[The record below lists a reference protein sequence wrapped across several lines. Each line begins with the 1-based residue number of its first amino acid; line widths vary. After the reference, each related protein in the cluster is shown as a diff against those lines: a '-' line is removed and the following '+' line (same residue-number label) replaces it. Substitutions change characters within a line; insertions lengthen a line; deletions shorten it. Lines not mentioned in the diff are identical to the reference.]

1 VASNQAHS
9 VGLFSGPPT
18 TGKALAARL
27 FHALLHQRGINPLFP
42 TDPIPM
48 TTKLWMASSA
58 RSGLLAT
65 LVLTAT
71 TLTPAGSLLA
81 QGSSAGVQEFDP
93 LSFPGQVVDDV
104 VVPVPSEVFTVLD
117 KLGEPNWRQ
126 EVRDLKLPQTS
137 DRTLLSLV
145 FGYVVAEGFVAV
157 QAEDKE
163 SVKDIGREVIDLAKA
178 LGISK
183 SVLPHAQAILDA
195 ADQND
200 WKSIRKEFDLTQK
213 TVRTTM
219 EQMRDE
225 DLAQCVSLGG
235 WLRGTASVTSVVTKA
250 FSADRAE
257 LLNQPMLVE
266 HFLSAI
272 GATPESTKNHPVVV
286 KILAGLRIVLTEM
299 ESAVD
304 GFSEDSVRTI
314 GKTCDS
320 LLSEI
325 TAVIK

>member
-1 VASNQAHS
+1 
-9 VGLFSGPPT
+9 
-18 TGKALAARL
+18 
-27 FHALLHQRGINPLFP
+27 
-42 TDPIPM
+42 
-48 TTKLWMASSA
+48 MASSA

-65 LVLTAT
+65 LLLTAA
-71 TLTPAGSLLA
+71 TLTPAGSALA
-81 QGSSAGVQEFDP
+81 QGSSIGVQEFDP

-272 GATPESTKNHPVVV
+272 GATPDSTKNHPVVV

>member
-1 VASNQAHS
+1 MKLPMVDCLRGWLPMALVFSLPLAP
-9 VGLFSGPPT
+9 GL
-18 TGKALAARL
+18 
-27 FHALLHQRGINPLFP
+27 Q
-42 TDPIPM
+42 
-48 TTKLWMASSA
+48 
-58 RSGLLAT
+58 
-65 LVLTAT
+65 
-71 TLTPAGSLLA
+71 A
-81 QGSSAGVQEFDP
+81 QGSAVPVQDFDP

-126 EVRDLKLPQTS
+126 EIRALDVPDST
-137 DRTLLSLV
+137 DRTRLSLI

-163 SVKDIGREVIDLAKA
+163 AVKDVGREVISLAKA
-178 LGISK
+178 LGLSK
-183 SVLPHAQAILDA
+183 SVLPHANAILEA
-195 ADQND
+195 ADQDD

-213 TVRTTM
+213 TVRSTM
-219 EQMRDE
+219 DQMRDS

-266 HFLSAI
+266 HFLAVVGSTPP
-272 GATPESTKNHPVVV
+272 ATRDHPVVARV
-286 KILAGLRIVLTEM
+286 LNGLRDVLTEM

-304 GFSEDSVRTI
+304 GFTEESVRSI
-314 GKTCDS
+314 GDTCNR
-320 LLSEI
+320 LLADINS
-325 TAVIK
+325 AK

>member
-1 VASNQAHS
+1 MKLRTAIDARNAV
-9 VGLFSGPPT
+9 
-18 TGKALAARL
+18 LAAL
-27 FHALLHQRGINPLFP
+27 IWISTHPAALQ
-42 TDPIPM
+42 
-48 TTKLWMASSA
+48 
-58 RSGLLAT
+58 
-65 LVLTAT
+65 
-71 TLTPAGSLLA
+71 A

-126 EVRDLKLPQTS
+126 EIRDLNLPDTS
-137 DRTLLSLV
+137 DRTRLSLL

-178 LGISK
+178 LGLSK

-213 TVRTTM
+213 TVRTSM
-219 EQMRDE
+219 EQMRDG

-235 WLRGTASVTSVVTKA
+235 WLRGTASVTSVVTKS

-266 HFLSAI
+266 HFLSVLKT
-272 GATPESTKNHPVVV
+272 TPTSTKDHPVVV
-286 KILAGLRIVLTEM
+286 KVLGGLRTVLTEM
-299 ESAVD
+299 EGAVD
-304 GFSEDSVRTI
+304 GFSEEAVRTI
-314 GKTCDS
+314 GATCNQ
-320 LLSEI
+320 LLAEI
-325 TAVIK
+325 TAGK

>member
-1 VASNQAHS
+1 
-9 VGLFSGPPT
+9 
-18 TGKALAARL
+18 
-27 FHALLHQRGINPLFP
+27 
-42 TDPIPM
+42 M

-58 RSGLLAT
+58 RSTLLAT
-65 LVLTAT
+65 FVLTAASFT
-71 TLTPAGSLLA
+71 SSQNLLA

-93 LSFPGQVVDDV
+93 LTFPGQVVDDV

-126 EVRDLKLPQTS
+126 EVRDLKLPETS
-137 DRTLLSLV
+137 DRTLLSLI

-178 LGISK
+178 LAISK

-235 WLRGTASVTSVVTKA
+235 WLRGTASVTSVVTKT

-272 GATPESTKNHPVVV
+272 SVTPPSTKDHPVVV
-286 KILAGLRIVLTEM
+286 KILAGLRVVLTEM
-299 ESAVD
+299 EGAVD

-314 GKTCDS
+314 GKTCEN